1 MTFGSIIA
9 RTGLHGEAHYGM
21 ANEWMS
27 LQVERWQKSHAHCRC
42 LNLDWSVWAGIG
54 MGQRLGVLDS
64 LVRQGIAPL
73 PIDDAIQQLQS
84 MLAWKQA
91 PSSAIITGRFGNL
104 PTLKFDRP
112 ELPLMRFL
120 EHSRVYFPGIE
131 LITDAELSTDA
142 DPYVT
147 EHAFQ
152 GEQLLPAV
160 MGMEAMAQVAKAL
173 EQSEVFTGL

>member
-1 MTFGSIIA
+1 
-9 RTGLHGEAHYGM
+9 
-21 ANEWMS
+21 
-27 LQVERWQKSHAHCRC
+27 
-42 LNLDWSVWAGIG
+42 

-73 PIDDAIQQLQS
+73 PIDDAIQHLQS
-84 MLAWKQA
+84 MLAWTQA
-91 PSSAIITGRFGNL
+91 PSSAIVTGRCGNL

-131 LITDAELSTDA
+131 LITDAELSTDT

-160 MGMEAMAQVAKAL
+160 MGMEAMAQAAKAL
-173 EQSEVFTGL
+173 EQSELLPGFKSLRFDHPIVIPRNKPVTIRIAALRREPGIISVAIRCSSTGFKVDHFTGRLCF